1 MKLWKVLKPIL
12 VLGVVAGLGYAG
24 YRTQEHWRPWVTRLI
39 EQPVTE
45 QEESHESPVPDL
57 ESEFLEISDQARRNL
72 GLSVERVA
80 ATEYWRTIQVP
91 GVIVDRPGSTDRG
104 VTAPVSG
111 SYTISAQ
118 ALTNAGHWITYV
130 YDATNATWWI
140 KGGDNT

>member
-1 MKLWKVLKPIL
+1 MAQFNDNDGLNIQTSMHGWTRRISGSYTVTRKDRLIRVDNSGGG
-12 VLGVVAGLGYAG
+12 GVVSFGLGHDG
-24 YRTQEHWRPWVTRLI
+24 QEVTLLL
-39 EQPVTE
+39 TE
-45 QEESHESPVPDL
+45 GGGGG
-57 ESEFLEISDQARRNL
+57 F
-72 GLSVERVA
+72 
-80 ATEYWRTIQVP
+80 
-91 GVIVDRPGSTDRG
+91 